1 MGPPSLS
8 VISDPPLQRAPTRF
22 AFEGHVL
29 DVCNGTLIGPDGD
42 ISLRPMTFNVLKAL
56 VDAAPAILS
65 REALQNLVWGHQALS
80 DSALAQSITEL
91 RAALGDDRDAP
102 KFIQTRHR
110 RGYQF
115 VAKVTRLTEPE
126 PIPAPVPPLTAAIRP
141 GKRRWLTVAS
151 VATVLLLGLAWL
163 LDWLPMRASTF
174 ESLIEE
180 GRDQAAFHYQS
191 RHWLTSGER
200 PSWIFLAQHLGIDP
214 PVAEA
219 PVLDEVIAALA
230 EQSSATTAS
239 MAIALLHLDALLKLE
254 RCQEAQSAREAMHT
268 SAEGIHESLAN
279 AAIALCFHRFRL
291 AQEHAE
297 AALQLA
303 SAASKPILGAQAEVL
318 AARALRGMGELEHAQ
333 HLAANAGR
341 TMEAEGEA
349 LQAAAAYA
357 LQAAV
362 QHDLGRYPD
371 ADTSLSRA
379 RQIFQRFDANVGL
392 RRLLGLE
399 AALAYRRGDFV
410 KALPLVRHARIEA
423 ERAFDMS
430 DAYTLAVS
438 EAEILTRSGDVD
450 AALAIYAELLPI
462 GEESQNHQLNA
473 RILVNRAGIA
483 SRQGRLEE
491 AQQDFLRAL
500 SLFQTLGDEHG
511 EALTEANLAANAA
524 QRNEVALARQRY
536 HHAIAVF
543 RALHA
548 HSDLARNLYNLG
560 LLQRRE
566 GDFTAAR
573 ETLTEAHQTFISLG
587 ERDSLL
593 FALAAEAE
601 LALWQAAP
609 DEAGALIAEAE
620 QQLTQNP
627 MSEAR
632 IATVRGELARQR
644 ASAEAA
650 QWFERARDLRRK
662 AHARVWVLASDLDQL
677 RWAVDTG
684 AASESLPKTLALR
697 AQFSA
702 AGERADAF
710 SAGLLAVTAYQSLG
724 QTQAARA
731 LLTQLAQ
738 EAPQALAEDHW
749 RLRLLDAISHG
760 DRRQLLDIASAATA
774 AGAHLLALEAR
785 VRAGD
790 PAARAQARTLGLS
803 RIGNLNPLN

>member
-1 MGPPSLS
+1 M
-8 VISDPPLQRAPTRF
+8 
-22 AFEGHVL
+22 
-29 DVCNGTLIGPDGD
+29 GPDGE
-42 ISLRPMTFNVLKAL
+42 IALRPMTFSVLRAL

-65 REALQNLVWGHQALS
+65 REALQRLVWGHQALS
-80 DSALAQSITEL
+80 ESALAQSITEL
-91 RAALGDDRDAP
+91 RAALRDDRDAP

-115 VAKVTRLTEPE
+115 VATVTRLTEPE
-126 PIPAPVPPLTAAIRP
+126 PIRDPDHSPAPTLRTGYRPWLKAISL
-141 GKRRWLTVAS
+141 GTI
-151 VATVLLLGLAWL
+151 LLLGLIWL
-163 LDWLPMRASTF
+163 LGWLPMRASTF

-191 RHWLTSGER
+191 GHMLTVAER
-200 PSWIFLAQHLGIDP
+200 PVWIFLAQHLGLDP
-214 PVAEA
+214 PVADP
-219 PVLDEVIAALA
+219 PVIDELIAALT
-230 EQSSATTAS
+230 EQSSATPARMT
-239 MAIALLHLDALLKLE
+239 IALLHLDALLKLE
-254 RCQEAQSAREAMHT
+254 RCQEAQSAREAMPI

-318 AARALRGMGELEHAQ
+318 AARALRGMGELEGAQ
-333 HLAANAGR
+333 HLAGNAGR

-349 LQAAAAYA
+349 LQAAAAYT

-392 RRLLGLE
+392 RRLLGVE
-399 AALAYRRGDFV
+399 AALAYRRGDFA
-410 KALPLVRHARIEA
+410 KALPLVRRARIEA
-423 ERAFDMS
+423 EHAFDMS
-430 DAYTLAVS
+430 EAHALAVS

-450 AALAIYAELLPI
+450 AALAIYAELLPA

-473 RILVNRAGIA
+473 KILVNRAGIA

-500 SLFQTLGDEHG
+500 SLFQALGDEHG

-524 QRNEVALARQRY
+524 QRNEVELAQQRY
-536 HHAIAVF
+536 RHAIAVF
-543 RALHA
+543 RALDA

-573 ETLTEAHQTFISLG
+573 ETLAEAHQTLITLG

-593 FALAAEAE
+593 YALAAEAE

-609 DEAGALIAEAE
+609 DAADALIAEAE

-644 ASAEAA
+644 ASAQAT

-662 AHARVWVLASDLDQL
+662 AHAYVWVLASDLDQL

-684 AASESLPKTLALR
+684 AARESLPETLALR

-702 AGERADAF
+702 AGERTDAF
-710 SAGLLAVTAYQSLG
+710 SAGLLAVTAYQALG

-738 EAPQALAEDHW
+738 QAPQALAEDRW
-749 RLRLLDAISHG
+749 RLRLLEAISHG
-760 DRRQLLDIASAATA
+760 DRRQLLDVASAATA
-774 AGAHLLALEAR
+774 AGAHQLALEAR

-790 PAARAQARTLGLS
+790 PAAKAQARALGLS
-803 RIGNLNPLN
+803 RIVKLKPLN

>member
-65 REALQNLVWGHQALS
+65 REALQNRVWGHQALS

-200 PSWIFLAQHLGIDP
+200 PSWIFLAQHLGLDP

-219 PVLDEVIAALA
+219 PVLDEVIAVLA
-230 EQSSATTAS
+230 EQSSAAS
-239 MAIALLHLDALLKLE
+239 ARIAIPLLHLDALLKLE
-254 RCQEAQSAREAMHT
+254 RCQDAQSARDALHT
-268 SAEGIHESLAN
+268 TADGIHESLAN
-279 AAIALCFHRFRL
+279 AAIALCFHRFHL

-297 AALQLA
+297 AASQLA
-303 SAASKPILGAQAEVL
+303 SAASKPVLGAQAEVL
-318 AARALRGMGELEHAQ
+318 AARALRGMGELEGAQ
-333 HLAANAGR
+333 QRATNAGR
-341 TMEAEGEA
+341 TLESEGEA
-349 LQAAAAYA
+349 LQAAAAYT
-357 LQAAV
+357 LNAAI
-362 QHDLGRYPD
+362 QHDLGRYPEAD
-371 ADTSLSRA
+371 ASLIRA
-379 RQIFQRFDANVGL
+379 RQIFQRFGANAGL

-399 AALAYRRGDFV
+399 AALAYRRGDFA
-410 KALPLVRHARIEA
+410 KALPLVRRARVQA
-423 ERAFDMS
+423 ERAFDV
-430 DAYTLAVS
+430 AEANALGVS
-438 EAEILTRSGDVD
+438 EAEILTRSGDAD
-450 AALAIYAELLPI
+450 AALAIYAQLLPRS
-462 GEESQNHQLNA
+462 EHSENRQLSA

-500 SLFQTLGDEHG
+500 SLFQSIGDEHG

-524 QRNEVALARQRY
+524 QRNDIVLAQRRY
-536 HHAIAVF
+536 QHAIAVF
-543 RALHA
+543 RALDA
-548 HSDLARNLYNLG
+548 RSDLARNLYNLG

-566 GDFTAAR
+566 GDFATAR
-573 ETLTEAHQTFISLG
+573 ETLAESRRLLAALE
-587 ERDSLL
+587 ERDSSL

-601 LALWQAAP
+601 LALWQAEP
-609 DEAGALIAEAE
+609 DAAQSLLAEAE
-620 QQLTQNP
+620 QGLTQNP

-632 IATVRGELARQR
+632 IATVRGELARQH
-644 ASAEAA
+644 ASAESL
-650 QWFERARDLRRK
+650 QWFERARDLRQK
-662 AHARVWVLASDLDQL
+662 AHADVWVLSSELDRL
-677 RWAVDTG
+677 RWLVDAG
-684 AASESLPKTLALR
+684 AASDSLPRIIDLR
-697 AQFSA
+697 AQFLA
-702 AGERADAF
+702 AREQGDAY
-710 SAGLLAVTAYQSLG
+710 SAGLLAVVAQLALNRTE
-724 QTQAARA
+724 AARA
-731 LLTQLAQ
+731 VLAQ
-738 EAPQALAEDHW
+738 LSEEAPQAVAEDRW
-749 RLRLLDAISHG
+749 RQRLLSAISSG
-760 DRRQLLDIASAATA
+760 DRRQLLEVATAATA

-803 RIGNLNPLN
+803 RISGLNPLN